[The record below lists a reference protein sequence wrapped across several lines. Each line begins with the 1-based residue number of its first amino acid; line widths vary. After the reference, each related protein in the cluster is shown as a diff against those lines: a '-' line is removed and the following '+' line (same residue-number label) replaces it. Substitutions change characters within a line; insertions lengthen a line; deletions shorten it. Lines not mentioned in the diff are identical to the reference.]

1 MSSASTAEKLLR
13 DIVRK
18 IAHYLLF
25 IAAGIKQVKETRKR
39 LERKERAL
47 ESEMCPICADVLK
60 YIFVWSFQ
68 SFHQI
73 IQHCLGLNALLL
85 FMLHFLDCF

>member
-1 MSSASTAEKLLR
+1 MSSYINSSIVERLLVPMSSASTAEKLLR

-18 IAHYLLF
+18 IAHYFLF

-60 YIFVWSFQ
+60 
-68 SFHQI
+68 
-73 IQHCLGLNALLL
+73 
-85 FMLHFLDCF
+85 